1 MLAPLLLS
9 VLVAQSADAPPW
21 VDKLDRLGDPLPAGA
36 VARFGSVRYR
46 HGSEL
51 TDLQLS
57 PGGKYLVTRAK
68 DDSEVRLWD
77 AATGRELGCFPQKG
91 GSIQRLTFLSDA
103 TLAVVAD
110 GVWLW
115 TAGRPLAR
123 VPTDLLPESVAAVA
137 LSADGKTL
145 AVGGEKAVH
154 LMPLDA
160 PKEVT
165 KVLAANAIPLGL
177 VFSPDGKR
185 LVAENANTI
194 SIWELASGKRV
205 RSFQVPDK
213 PLVRFNAASDRL
225 YCQTPMG
232 VQLRT
237 LDSDE
242 EDAAFVPFESEKKLC
257 DLRLSEDGKTLF
269 ALESSGT
276 LHHLDAKT
284 GKPVGKPMSAPT
296 GVADWPFAALAPDAK
311 TVVSR
316 WADQRWTTWH
326 PATGAHS
333 ATETA
338 APFVALRLSPDGKT
352 AVSQDEKDCFR
363 AWAVADGKPIRD
375 DWPRGRNSPG
385 GTAWDES
392 GTRVL
397 HEDGDKSVVCL
408 RVKDGE
414 FVKKLPAEE
423 TAAVSVGFLAG
434 HPTRCVRFLAD
445 SVQLCD
451 LDGQRP
457 TRTFAYAA
465 LAGGGCAALSPDGRT
480 LVVGGKKEETLL
492 IETAT
497 GKVRLSV
504 KVHASEVKFAPDG
517 RTLGIGEM
525 GGYVTLLD
533 AVAGRRLWQV
543 SLTGSGH
550 TVFAFSPDGTRFA
563 STCRGPERAIQ
574 IWNTATADLIT
585 DFPGPPFGT
594 TTGIAYT
601 PDGSRLVTCGT
612 DGCGYVW
619 DVRYRKPP
627 EPLGRAF
634 AFDTVADARAALTSA
649 DGEEAYQA
657 VARLAARP
665 AEALLE
671 LRMAVRPATGPA
683 ADEIAKWRAK
693 LSSKEFQ
700 ERDAGRKALADVG
713 AAAANALQAEA
724 KAPGTPESGRIA
736 TDLLARL
743 QRGYGTPAELL
754 AARAVEV
761 AERIGTPEAK
771 KLLAAWA
778 DGAPL
783 ATLTVEAKAALGRLK

>member
-46 HGSEL
+46 HGTEL

-57 PGGKYLVTRAK
+57 PGGKCVVTRAK
-68 DDSEVRLWD
+68 DDSQIRLWET
-77 AATGRELGCFPQKG
+77 ASGRELGCFPEKG
-91 GSIQRLTFLSDA
+91 ANVQRVLFLSNA
-103 TLAVVAD
+103 TVAVVAD

-115 TAGRPLAR
+115 TAGRPVVR
-123 VPTDLLPESVAAVA
+123 VPPDLLPEKADAIA
-137 LSADGKTL
+137 LSPDGKTL

-165 KVLAANAIPLGL
+165 KALAANAPPLGL
-177 VFSPDGKR
+177 AFSPDGKW
-185 LVAENANTI
+185 LAAENAA
-194 SIWELASGKRV
+194 SLSLWEVGKGKRV
-205 RSFQVPDK
+205 RSFAVPDK
-213 PLVRFNAASDRL
+213 PLARFNAASDRL
-225 YCQTPMG
+225 YCQTLTG
-232 VQLRT
+232 VRLLT

-242 EDAAFVPFESEKKLC
+242 NDPAFAPFASQGKLC
-257 DLRLSEDGKTLF
+257 DLRLSGDGKTLF

-296 GVADWPFAALAPDAK
+296 GVADWLFAALAPDGK

-316 WADQRWTTWH
+316 WPDQRWATWH

-333 ATETA
+333 AIETA

-352 AVSQDEKDCFR
+352 AISQDEKDCFR

-375 DWPRGRNSPG
+375 DWPRGRNSSG

-392 GTRVL
+392 GDRVL
-397 HEDGDKSVVCL
+397 HETGDKAVVCL

-434 HPTRCVRFLAD
+434 HPTRCIRFLAE

-451 LDGQRP
+451 LDGQQP
-457 TRTFAYAA
+457 TRMFAYAA

-504 KVHASEVKFAPDG
+504 KVQASEVKFAPDG

-525 GGYVTLLD
+525 GGFVTLLD
-533 AVAGRRLWQV
+533 SVTGRRLWQV
-543 SLTGSGH
+543 SLIGSGH
-550 TVFAFSPDGTRFA
+550 TVFAFSPDGKQFA
-563 STCRGPERAIQ
+563 ATCRGSERSIQ
-574 IWNTATADLIT
+574 LWNTATADLIT
-585 DFPGPPFGT
+585 DFPGSPSGD

-601 PDGSRLVTCGT
+601 PDGRQLVTCGA
-612 DGCGYVW
+612 DGCGYMW

-627 EPLGRAF
+627 EPLGRVF
-634 AFDTVADARAALTSA
+634 AFDSVAEARAALISA

-671 LRMAVRPATGPA
+671 LRMAVRPATGPV

-693 LSSKEFQ
+693 LSSKEFK
-700 ERDAGRKALADVG
+700 ERDAGRKALAEAG
-713 AAAANALQAEA
+713 AAATLALQAEA
-724 KAPGTPESGRIA
+724 KTPGTLESGRIA
-736 TDLLARL
+736 TELLARL

-783 ATLTVEAKAALGRLK
+783 ASLTVEAKAALGRMK